1 MDFGALSG
9 FSTHPTPYNPEA
21 AETIKRAAAG
31 NARSSDGVTPSE
43 YERGVVRGEAAAN
56 DDIRSRNRDET
67 LDEREQAE
75 VEQLA
80 KREREVVAHENAHR
94 AAGAGLVRGGS
105 YDYESGPDG
114 KRYIVGGEVRIDTS
128 PVPDDP
134 AATIRKADQIIK
146 AALAPADPSPA
157 DRAAA
162 SDARAMRAEAQRE
175 LRELRQQGYQDAS
188 GDDPAGAPGAQVDYR
203 V

>member
-9 FSTHPTPYNPEA
+9 FSTPPVPYNPEA
-21 AETIKRAAAG
+21 SETLKRAAAA

-56 DDIRSRNRDET
+56 DDIRSRNRDQT

-75 VEQLA
+75 VEQL
-80 KREREVVAHENAHR
+80 KQREREVVAHENAHR

-114 KRYIVGGEVRIDTS
+114 KRYIVGGEVQIDTS

-134 AATIRKADQIIK
+134 AATIRKADQIVK

-162 SDARAMRAEAQRE
+162 SDARAMRAEAQV
-175 LRELRQQGYQDAS
+175 ELRQERYEDSSGQGNPQ
-188 GDDPAGAPGAQVDYR
+188 PLGAQVDFR